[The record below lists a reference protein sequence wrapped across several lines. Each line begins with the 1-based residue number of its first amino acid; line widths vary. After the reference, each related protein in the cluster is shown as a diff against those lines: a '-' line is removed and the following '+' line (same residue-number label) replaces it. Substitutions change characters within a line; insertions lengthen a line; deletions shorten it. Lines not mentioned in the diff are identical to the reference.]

1 MNDLTKHYKVYPDK
15 SQPNHFIVDIYEEAD
30 GAHSF
35 KRMTSDLANLS
46 TIIRKFEQ
54 EGYTADSIQFDSY

>member
-15 SQPNHFIVDIYEEAD
+15 SQPNHFIIDIYEEVD
-30 GAHSF
+30 GTHTF
-35 KRMTSDLANLS
+35 ERMTTDLANLS

-54 EGYTADSIQFDSY
+54 EGYAADYIQFDSY